1 MNIYSSI
8 THKSQKVER
17 TQMCINWWRD
27 KNVNMDEMLFS
38 HKKEWS
44 PDRGYNM
51 DKFENIMFKWK
62 MTNIKGHIL
71 YVSIYMKCQ
80 IR

>member
-1 MNIYSSI
+1 
-8 THKSQKVER
+8 
-17 TQMCINWWRD
+17 
-27 KNVNMDEMLFS
+27 MDEMLFS
-38 HKKEWS
+38 RKKEWS
-44 PDRGYNM
+44 TDRGYNM

-71 YVSIYMKCQ
+71 YISIYMKCQ